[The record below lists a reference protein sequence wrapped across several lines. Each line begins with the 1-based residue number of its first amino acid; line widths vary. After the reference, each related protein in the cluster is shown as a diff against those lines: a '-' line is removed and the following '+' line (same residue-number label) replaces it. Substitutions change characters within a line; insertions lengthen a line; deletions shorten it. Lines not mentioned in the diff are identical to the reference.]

1 MEIAVSDGGYS
12 AGLGGGVLVG
22 GVCALD
28 VGVVVVLVGEML
40 DFASVGAFDAVEV
53 SVWREGGWM
62 AFG

>member
-28 VGVVVVLVGEML
+28 VVVVVVVVLFGEMW
-40 DFASVGAFDAVEV
+40 DSASVGAFDAVEI
-53 SVWREGGWM
+53 SV
-62 AFG
+62 

>member
-12 AGLGGGVLVG
+12 AGLGGGVLVR
-22 GVCALD
+22 GVLALD
-28 VGVVVVLVGEML
+28 VVVVLVGEML
-40 DFASVGAFDAVEV
+40 DFASVGAFDAVEI

>member
-1 MEIAVSDGGYS
+1 MEIAVSDGRYS

-22 GVCALD
+22 GVLALD
-28 VGVVVVLVGEML
+28 VVVVVLVGEMV
-40 DFASVGAFDAVEV
+40 DSAAVGAFDAVEI